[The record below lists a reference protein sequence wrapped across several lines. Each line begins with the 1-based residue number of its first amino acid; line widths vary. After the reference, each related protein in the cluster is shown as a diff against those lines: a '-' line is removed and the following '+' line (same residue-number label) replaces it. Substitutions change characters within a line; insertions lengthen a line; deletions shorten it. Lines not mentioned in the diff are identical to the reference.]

1 MMLGRHIFFKHEVV
15 ILSFR
20 CNFSTEFQSEEG
32 RTIGIVNKINETTVT
47 KNPLI
52 KTLRLGRELI

>member
-1 MMLGRHIFFKHEVV
+1 MMLGRHNFFKDEVV

-32 RTIGIVNKINETTVT
+32 RTIGIVKKINETTVT
-47 KNPLI
+47 KPL
-52 KTLRLGRELI
+52 

>member
-1 MMLGRHIFFKHEVV
+1 MMLGRHNFFKDEVV

-32 RTIGIVNKINETTVT
+32 RAIGIIDKINETTVA
-47 KNPLI
+47 KPL
-52 KTLRLGRELI
+52 